1 MENKQ
6 NTKPTIYE
14 LLANIQKKA
23 KVAKNNKN
31 AFGKYNY
38 RNLED
43 ILNIVKPLCCD
54 AGLVL
59 TITDELQEVAGRLF
73 VKATATVTYTD
84 NSSIS
89 ASAYAQH
96 ASNKKGCDE
105 AQVTGLTS
113 SYARKYACQGL
124 FAIDDGI
131 DNDAV
136 NDVPQNNQKKVVRQG
151 KKKNNT
157 TTIAIFNK
165 SKAEAAFAKLN
176 TEEEVQASLTAGI
189 CKYPD
194 NKEDLQEIADL
205 RLHDIEQALDF
216 VACAADLQDNGNK

>member
-1 MENKQ
+1 MENNQ
-6 NTKPTIYE
+6 NTKPTIYK
-14 LLANIQKKA
+14 LLAKIQKKA
-23 KVAKNNKN
+23 KVEKKNKN

-43 ILNIVKPLCCD
+43 ILNVVKPLCCD
-54 AGLVL
+54 SELVL

-105 AQVTGLTS
+105 AQLTGLTS

-136 NDVPQNNQKKVVRQG
+136 NDVPQEAYSKTAIQYNAQRVLKTVNSLKTLAALKVYAQETKTKYPEHNQE
-151 KKKNNT
+151 
-157 TTIAIFNK
+157 IID
-165 SKAEAAFAKLN
+165 
-176 TEEEVQASLTAGI
+176 I
-189 CKYPD
+189 CKARSEELKKD
-194 NKEDLQEIADL
+194 GGK
-205 RLHDIEQALDF
+205 
-216 VACAADLQDNGNK
+216 

>member
-1 MENKQ
+1 MAAALYIVRLVMENSQ
-6 NTKPTIYE
+6 STKPTIYE
-14 LLANIQKKA
+14 LLAKIQKKA

-31 AFGKYNY
+31 DFGGYNY
-38 RNLED
+38 RTLEN
-43 ILNIVKPLCCD
+43 ILAVIRPLCCD
-54 AGLVL
+54 AGLAL
-59 TITDELQEVAGRLF
+59 TINDELQEVAGRLF

-84 NSSIS
+84 NSAIS

-105 AQVTGLTS
+105 AQLTGLTS

-136 NDVPQNNQKKVVRQG
+136 NDVPQNNQKKVV
-151 KKKNNT
+151 
-157 TTIAIFNK
+157 AIFNK
-165 SKAEAAFAKLN
+165 KNAVKAFAKLD
-176 TEEEVQASLTAGI
+176 TKEAVQASLTAGI

-194 NKEDLQEIADL
+194 NKEDLQEIADS
-205 RLHDIEQALDF
+205 RLLDIEHIGDL
-216 VACAADLQDNGNK
+216 VATASDLQDNGDK

>member
-1 MENKQ
+1 MDNNQ
-6 NTKPTIYE
+6 STKPTIYE
-14 LLANIQKKA
+14 LLADIQKKA

-43 ILNIVKPLCCD
+43 ILNVVKPLCCD

-73 VKATATVTYTD
+73 IKATATVTHTD
-84 NSSIS
+84 NSAIS

-96 ASNKKGCDE
+96 ATNKKGCDE
-105 AQVTGLTS
+105 AQLTGSTS

-136 NDVPQNNQKKVVRQG
+136 NDLPQVSKFAYPKSYNAQSILKIVNTIKTLKELKVY
-151 KKKNNT
+151 
-157 TTIAIFNK
+157 
-165 SKAEAAFAKLN
+165 
-176 TEEEVQASLTAGI
+176 VQET
-189 CKYPD
+189 KTRYPEH
-194 NKEDLQEIADL
+194 NQEII
-205 RLHDIEQALDF
+205 DICTARSEQLKKE
-216 VACAADLQDNGNK
+216 GSK

>member
-1 MENKQ
+1 MENNQIKLYT
-6 NTKPTIYE
+6 NPTIYE

-73 VKATATVTYTD
+73 VKATATVTHTD

-105 AQVTGLTS
+105 AQLTGLTS

-131 DNDAV
+131 DNDAI
-136 NDVPQNNQKKVVRQG
+136 NDVPQEAYSKTAIPYNAQRILKTVNSLYTLEALKVYAQQTKTKYPEHNQE
-151 KKKNNT
+151 
-157 TTIAIFNK
+157 IID
-165 SKAEAAFAKLN
+165 
-176 TEEEVQASLTAGI
+176 I
-189 CKYPD
+189 CKARSEEIK
-194 NKEDLQEIADL
+194 KEESKRRVNNA
-205 RLHDIEQALDF
+205 
-216 VACAADLQDNGNK
+216 

>member
-1 MENKQ
+1 MQNNQ

-73 VKATATVTYTD
+73 VKATATVTHAD

-105 AQVTGLTS
+105 AQLTGLTS

-131 DNDAV
+131 DNDAI
-136 NDVPQNNQKKVVRQG
+136 NDVPQEASSKTAIQYNAQRVLKTVNSLKTLAALKVYAQET
-151 KKKNNT
+151 KTKYPEHSQE
-157 TTIAIFNK
+157 IID
-165 SKAEAAFAKLN
+165 
-176 TEEEVQASLTAGI
+176 I
-189 CKYPD
+189 CKARSEEIK
-194 NKEDLQEIADL
+194 KEE
-205 RLHDIEQALDF
+205 
-216 VACAADLQDNGNK
+216 GK

>member
-1 MENKQ
+1 MENNQ

-23 KVAKNNKN
+23 KVLKKNKN

-43 ILNIVKPLCCD
+43 ILNVVKPLCCD

-73 VKATATVTYTD
+73 VKATATVTHTD

-105 AQVTGLTS
+105 AQLTGLTS
-113 SYARKYACQGL
+113 SYSRKYACQGL

-136 NDVPQNNQKKVVRQG
+136 NDVLQDTYNAQIILKAVNSIKALEALKVYAQEA
-151 KKKNNT
+151 KTKYPKHSKEI
-157 TTIAIFNK
+157 IAICTAR
-165 SKAEAAFAKLN
+165 S
-176 TEEEVQASLTAGI
+176 EELKDEG
-189 CKYPD
+189 K
-194 NKEDLQEIADL
+194 
-205 RLHDIEQALDF
+205 
-216 VACAADLQDNGNK
+216 

>member
-1 MENKQ
+1 MELNQ
-6 NTKPTIYE
+6 NTKPTIYK

-43 ILNIVKPLCCD
+43 ILNVVKPLCCD

-105 AQVTGLTS
+105 AQLTGLTS

-136 NDVPQNNQKKVVRQG
+136 NDVPQEPYNKTAIPYNAKTILKTVNSLKTVEALKVYAQQTKTKYPKHNQE
-151 KKKNNT
+151 
-157 TTIAIFNK
+157 IID
-165 SKAEAAFAKLN
+165 
-176 TEEEVQASLTAGI
+176 I
-189 CKYPD
+189 CKARSEELKKE
-194 NKEDLQEIADL
+194 NK
-205 RLHDIEQALDF
+205 
-216 VACAADLQDNGNK
+216 

>member
-1 MENKQ
+1 MQNKQ
-6 NTKPTIYE
+6 STKPTIYE

-54 AGLVL
+54 SELVL

-73 VKATATVTYTD
+73 VKATATVTHAD

-105 AQVTGLTS
+105 AQLTGLTS

-136 NDVPQNNQKKVVRQG
+136 NDVPQNNQKKVV
-151 KKKNNT
+151 
-157 TTIAIFNK
+157 AIFNK
-165 SKAEAAFAKLN
+165 SNAVKAFAKLD
-176 TEEEVQASLTAGI
+176 TKEGVQASLVAGI
-189 CKYPD
+189 CKYPN

-205 RLHDIEQALDF
+205 RLHDIEHIGDL
-216 VACAADLQDNGNK
+216 VAAAADLQDNGDK

>member
-1 MENKQ
+1 MENNQ
-6 NTKPTIYE
+6 NTKPTIYK

-43 ILNIVKPLCCD
+43 ILNVVKPLCCN

-105 AQVTGLTS
+105 AQLTGLTS

-136 NDVPQNNQKKVVRQG
+136 NDVPQEPYDAQAILNKVNLIKTLAALKLYAQETKTQHPEHNQE
-151 KKKNNT
+151 
-157 TTIAIFNK
+157 IID
-165 SKAEAAFAKLN
+165 
-176 TEEEVQASLTAGI
+176 I
-189 CKYPD
+189 CKARSEEL
-194 NKEDLQEIADL
+194 KREA
-205 RLHDIEQALDF
+205 
-216 VACAADLQDNGNK
+216 K

>member
-1 MENKQ
+1 MENNQ

-31 AFGKYNY
+31 DFGGYSY
-38 RNLED
+38 RTLEN
-43 ILNIVKPLCCD
+43 ILAVIRPLCCD
-54 AGLVL
+54 AGLAL
-59 TITDELQEVAGRLF
+59 TINDELQEVAGRLF
-73 VKATATVTYTD
+73 VKATATITLAD

-89 ASAYAQH
+89 ASAYAEH
-96 ASNKKGCDE
+96 AISKKKCDE
-105 AQVTGLTS
+105 GQLTGLTS

-136 NDVPQNNQKKVVRQG
+136 NDVPQNNQKKVV
-151 KKKNNT
+151 
-157 TTIAIFNK
+157 AIFNK
-165 SKAEAAFAKLN
+165 SNAVKAFAKLD
-176 TEEEVQASLTAGI
+176 TKEEVQASLVAGI
-189 CKYPD
+189 CKYPN

-205 RLHDIEQALDF
+205 RLHDIEHALDL
-216 VACAADLQDNGNK
+216 VACAADLEK

>member
-14 LLANIQKKA
+14 LLAKIQKKA

-31 AFGKYNY
+31 DFGGYNY
-38 RNLED
+38 RTLEN
-43 ILNIVKPLCCD
+43 ILAIIRPLCCD
-54 AGLVL
+54 AGLAL
-59 TITDELQEVAGRLF
+59 TINDELQEVAGRLF
-73 VKATATVTYTD
+73 VKATATITLAD

-89 ASAYAQH
+89 ASAYAEH
-96 ASNKKGCDE
+96 AVSKKKCDE
-105 AQVTGLTS
+105 GQLTGLTS

-165 SKAEAAFAKLN
+165 SNAVKAFAKLD
-176 TEEEVQASLTAGI
+176 TKEEVQASLTAGI
-189 CKYPD
+189 CKYP
-194 NKEDLQEIADL
+194 NNVEDLQEIADS
-205 RLHDIEQALDF
+205 RLHDIEHSLNL
-216 VACAADLQDNGNK
+216 VACAADLQDNGDK

>member
-6 NTKPTIYE
+6 NTKPTICE

-73 VKATATVTYTD
+73 VKATATITHTD

-89 ASAYAQH
+89 ASGYAQH

-105 AQVTGLTS
+105 AQLTGLTS

-136 NDVPQNNQKKVVRQG
+136 NDLQQEPYNAQAILKKVNLIKTVEALKVYAQQ
-151 KKKNNT
+151 T
-157 TTIAIFNK
+157 K
-165 SKAEAAFAKLN
+165 SRYPNHSQEIID
-176 TEEEVQASLTAGI
+176 I
-189 CKYPD
+189 CKARSE
-194 NKEDLQEIADL
+194 KLKKGELI
-205 RLHDIEQALDF
+205 
-216 VACAADLQDNGNK
+216 

>member
-1 MENKQ
+1 MVVALRIVRTVMENNQ
-6 NTKPTIYE
+6 STKPTIYE
-14 LLANIQKKA
+14 LLAKIQKKA
-23 KVAKNNKN
+23 KVAKDNEN

-73 VKATATVTYTD
+73 VKSTATVAYTD

-96 ASNKKGCDE
+96 ATNKKGCDE
-105 AQVTGLTS
+105 AQLTGLTT

-136 NDVPQNNQKKVVRQG
+136 NDGTQEPYNAQVILKKVNAIKTLETLKLYAQKTKSTYPEHG
-151 KKKNNT
+151 KE
-157 TTIAIFNK
+157 IID
-165 SKAEAAFAKLN
+165 
-176 TEEEVQASLTAGI
+176 I
-189 CKYPD
+189 CKARSEELKRE
-194 NKEDLQEIADL
+194 N
-205 RLHDIEQALDF
+205 
-216 VACAADLQDNGNK
+216 

>member
-1 MENKQ
+1 MENNQ

-14 LLANIQKKA
+14 LLAKIQKKA

-43 ILNIVKPLCCD
+43 ILNVVKPLCCD

-73 VKATATVTYTD
+73 VKATATITHTD

-105 AQVTGLTS
+105 AQLTGLTS

-136 NDVPQNNQKKVVRQG
+136 NDLQQEPYNAQAILKKVNLIKTVEALKVYAQQ
-151 KKKNNT
+151 T
-157 TTIAIFNK
+157 K
-165 SKAEAAFAKLN
+165 SRYPNHSQEIID
-176 TEEEVQASLTAGI
+176 I
-189 CKYPD
+189 CKARSE
-194 NKEDLQEIADL
+194 KLKKGELI
-205 RLHDIEQALDF
+205 
-216 VACAADLQDNGNK
+216 

>member
-1 MENKQ
+1 MENNQ

-14 LLANIQKKA
+14 LLAKIQKKA
-23 KVAKNNKN
+23 KVEKKNKN

-84 NSSIS
+84 NSAIS

-105 AQVTGLTS
+105 AQLTGLTS

-136 NDVPQNNQKKVVRQG
+136 NDVQQEPYNAKV
-151 KKKNNT
+151 
-157 TTIAIFNK
+157 ILNK
-165 SKAEAAFAKLN
+165 VNSIKTLKALKIYAQQTK
-176 TEEEVQASLTAGI
+176 T
-189 CKYPD
+189 KYP
-194 NKEDLQEIADL
+194 EHSQEII
-205 RLHDIEQALDF
+205 DICTARSEELKKEE
-216 VACAADLQDNGNK
+216 GK

>member
-1 MENKQ
+1 MENNQ

-23 KVAKNNKN
+23 KVSKNNKN

-54 AGLVL
+54 AMLVL

-73 VKATATVTYTD
+73 VKSTATVTYTD

-96 ASNKKGCDE
+96 AANKKGCDE
-105 AQVTGLTS
+105 AQLTGLTS

-136 NDVPQNNQKKVVRQG
+136 NDVPQEAYNAKAILNKVNSI
-151 KKKNNT
+151 KT
-157 TTIAIFNK
+157 
-165 SKAEAAFAKLN
+165 L
-176 TEEEVQASLTAGI
+176 QALKIYAQQTRI
-189 CKYPD
+189 KYP
-194 NKEDLQEIADL
+194 EDAQEII
-205 RLHDIEQALDF
+205 DICMARSEELKKE
-216 VACAADLQDNGNK
+216 GK

>member
-1 MENKQ
+1 MENNQ

-14 LLANIQKKA
+14 LLAKIQKKA

-43 ILNIVKPLCCD
+43 ILNVVKPLCCD

-73 VKATATVTYTD
+73 VKATATVTHAD

-96 ASNKKGCDE
+96 ASSKKGCDE
-105 AQVTGLTS
+105 AQLTGLTS

-131 DNDAV
+131 DNDAL
-136 NDVPQNNQKKVVRQG
+136 NDGSRCIEAYNAQGIANKVKYIKTVEALKVYAQETKAQYPEHNQE
-151 KKKNNT
+151 
-157 TTIAIFNK
+157 IID
-165 SKAEAAFAKLN
+165 
-176 TEEEVQASLTAGI
+176 I
-189 CKYPD
+189 CKARSEEIK
-194 NKEDLQEIADL
+194 KE
-205 RLHDIEQALDF
+205 
-216 VACAADLQDNGNK
+216 GK

>member
-1 MENKQ
+1 MENNQ

-14 LLANIQKKA
+14 LLAKIQKKA
-23 KVAKNNKN
+23 KVEKKNKN
-31 AFGKYNY
+31 YFGKYS

-43 ILNIVKPLCCD
+43 ILNVVKPLCCD

-73 VKATATVTYTD
+73 VKATATVTLAD

-89 ASAYAQH
+89 SSAYAGH
-96 ASNKKGCDE
+96 AFQSKKCDE
-105 AQVTGLTS
+105 AQLTGLTS

-136 NDVPQNNQKKVVRQG
+136 NDVPQEPYNAQGIANKVKYIKTVDALKIYLQETKTKYPEHNQE
-151 KKKNNT
+151 
-157 TTIAIFNK
+157 IID
-165 SKAEAAFAKLN
+165 
-176 TEEEVQASLTAGI
+176 I
-189 CKYPD
+189 CKARSEEIK
-194 NKEDLQEIADL
+194 KEE
-205 RLHDIEQALDF
+205 
-216 VACAADLQDNGNK
+216 GK

>member
-1 MENKQ
+1 MDKQ

-14 LLANIQKKA
+14 LLAKIQKKA
-23 KVAKNNKN
+23 KVEKKNKN

-43 ILNIVKPLCCD
+43 ILNVVKPLCCD
-54 AGLVL
+54 SELVL

-73 VKATATVTYTD
+73 VKATATVTHTD

-105 AQVTGLTS
+105 AQLTGLTS

-136 NDVPQNNQKKVVRQG
+136 NDVTQEVPIHTKYNIKYNKKTIQQEAKSRKTIDELKVYLQKT
-151 KKKNNT
+151 KN
-157 TTIAIFNK
+157 
-165 SKAEAAFAKLN
+165 
-176 TEEEVQASLTAGI
+176 
-189 CKYPD
+189 KYPEHNQEIID
-194 NKEDLQEIADL
+194 ICTARSEELNKEE
-205 RLHDIEQALDF
+205 
-216 VACAADLQDNGNK
+216 GK

>member
-6 NTKPTIYE
+6 NTKPTICE

-73 VKATATVTYTD
+73 VKATATITHTD

-89 ASAYAQH
+89 ASGYAQH

-105 AQVTGLTS
+105 AQLTGLTS

-136 NDVPQNNQKKVVRQG
+136 NDLQQEPYNAQAILKTVNSIKTVEALKVYAQQ
-151 KKKNNT
+151 T
-157 TTIAIFNK
+157 K
-165 SKAEAAFAKLN
+165 SKYPKHSQEIID
-176 TEEEVQASLTAGI
+176 I
-189 CKYPD
+189 CKARSE
-194 NKEDLQEIADL
+194 K
-205 RLHDIEQALDF
+205 
-216 VACAADLQDNGNK
+216 

>member
-1 MENKQ
+1 MENSQ

-14 LLANIQKKA
+14 LLAKIQKKA
-23 KVAKNNKN
+23 KVEKKNKN

-73 VKATATVTYTD
+73 VKATATVTHTD

-105 AQVTGLTS
+105 AQLTGLTS
-113 SYARKYACQGL
+113 SYARKYACQGLFAIDDGCQGL

-136 NDVPQNNQKKVVRQG
+136 NDVPQNNQKKVV
-151 KKKNNT
+151 
-157 TTIAIFNK
+157 AIFNK
-165 SKAEAAFAKLN
+165 SNAIKAFAKLD
-176 TEEEVQASLTAGI
+176 TQEEVQASLVAGI
-189 CKYPD
+189 SKYP
-194 NKEDLQEIADL
+194 NKTKDLQEIADL
-205 RLHDIEQALDF
+205 RLHDIEHALDL
-216 VACAADLQDNGNK
+216 VACASDLQDTGDK

>member
-1 MENKQ
+1 MENNQ
-6 NTKPTIYE
+6 NTKQTIYE
-14 LLANIQKKA
+14 LLANVQKKA

-43 ILNIVKPLCCD
+43 ILNVVKPLCCD

-73 VKATATVTYTD
+73 VKATATITLAD

-105 AQVTGLTS
+105 AQLTGLTS

-131 DNDAV
+131 DSDAV
-136 NDVPQNNQKKVVRQG
+136 NDGYRCIEAYNAQGIVNKVKCIKTVEELKNYLQKTKREYPEHNQEIIDICKVRSEEIKAYDKLNKKVPSAESGDVPLWQSYNEEG
-151 KKKNNT
+151 K
-157 TTIAIFNK
+157 
-165 SKAEAAFAKLN
+165 
-176 TEEEVQASLTAGI
+176 
-189 CKYPD
+189 
-194 NKEDLQEIADL
+194 
-205 RLHDIEQALDF
+205 
-216 VACAADLQDNGNK
+216 